1 VHTNAGLCGDLISVG
16 TVGTSYSTTGTALGT
31 ACGAFTPPRVPPES
45 LRLFQAEGESWH
57 SANGAAC
64 SSNSPRGFTGVRLS
78 ATGASMSSTYS
89 TCSASICIDGQTTV
103 NGDGSSETCIGM
115 CHSSGPEPFLRL
127 DFAYRRIVN
136 RVIIYNR
143 VNSWA
148 GIMGRLGQHE
158 VWVGDDPDSPTSNS
172 LCSAKDDRSSVVVHS
187 CALPLSGRYVFV
199 LLPGADRILNLQE
212 VEVYGE
218 GAFMS

>member
-1 VHTNAGLCGDLISVG
+1 
-16 TVGTSYSTTGTALGT
+16 
-31 ACGAFTPPRVPPES
+31 
-45 LRLFQAEGESWH
+45 
-57 SANGAAC
+57 
-64 SSNSPRGFTGVRLS
+64 
-78 ATGASMSSTYS
+78 MSSLYQ
-89 TCSASICIDGQTTV
+89 TCFASICIDGETTV
-103 NGDGSSETCIGM
+103 NGANNFSGSCVGM
-115 CHSSGPEPFLRL
+115 CHTQTASDQFLRL
-127 DFAYRRIVN
+127 DFASRRIVN
-136 RVIIYNR
+136 RVMVYNR
-143 VNSWA
+143 V
-148 GIMGRLGQHE
+148 GYLGRLGQHE